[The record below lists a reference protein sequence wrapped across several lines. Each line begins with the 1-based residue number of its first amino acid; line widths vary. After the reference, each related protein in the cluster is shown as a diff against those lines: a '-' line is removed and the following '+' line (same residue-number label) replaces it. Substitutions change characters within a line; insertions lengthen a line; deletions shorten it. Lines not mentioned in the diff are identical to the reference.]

1 MFESNIIESIV
12 WSDPENV
19 SKILAHKLMRN
30 EKVVLPNITGRG
42 KARIY
47 SLSVSDVPVRAK
59 ATETQLIL
67 VRDNNNAFIEAL
79 FPHLLNEWN
88 ARKKPEPEL
97 GKAVTQARLNMAL
110 KRETM
115 EQLFANPEKR
125 SEIIIS
131 R

>member
-1 MFESNIIESIV
+1 MFDQDIIGNLLSGK
-12 WSDPENV
+12 PENV
-19 SKILAHKLMRN
+19 AKVLSETLLRN
-30 EKVVLPNITGRG
+30 EKIVLPNITGRG

-59 ATETQLIL
+59 ATESQLIL

-79 FPHLLNEWN
+79 FPHLLDEWN

-125 SEIIIS
+125 SEIIS